1 MLRTAL
7 VIYFGLG
14 VGLFLLGLL
23 YLTLDQF
30 MPYHGQALQAEWAN
44 LPANYRGF
52 IIGALRALGA
62 GAAVSGF
69 AIAWMAVIS
78 WRGEVEPYRGLLP
91 MISIGYTSLLCW
103 ATWTVST
110 RTPGEPPLVLNT
122 VAVAAALLAS
132 ALLAVSMRGRE

>member
-1 MLRTAL
+1 MLRISLSIYLAL
-7 VIYFGLG
+7 GI
-14 VGLFLLGLL
+14 GLFALGTL

-30 MPYHGQALQAEWAN
+30 MPYHAQALQAEWSE

-69 AIAWMAVIS
+69 AIAWMAVAG
-78 WRGEVEPYRGLLP
+78 WRFTVEPYRVLLP
-91 MISIGYTSLLCW
+91 IVSIGYTSLLCW

-110 RTPGEPPLVLNT
+110 RTPGN
-122 VAVAAALLAS
+122 
-132 ALLAVSMRGRE
+132 RRCC